1 MNKMIDS
8 DKLNSNVKTDQ
19 LAQLASQVLSGR
31 QSNLRAADEPP
42 VFLERGQGQ
51 RVWDVD
57 GRELVDFAIGMGP
70 GIWGHN
76 NSEYTAALHQQ
87 IDKLLITASGMH
99 QTENE
104 ILLAQKIVEY
114 VPCAQKVRF
123 VTTGSEAV
131 QMAIRLARAHTGKHL
146 FIRFDGHY
154 HGWIDNVLGGKR
166 QESADAPPHAT
177 ENSADPMH
185 TEGRSTTAYQE
196 SFKLP
201 WNDIDALRKVL
212 EKYEDQIA
220 LVLMEGVM
228 TNGGCCIPK
237 PGYLQQVRELCTKH
251 NVVFCMDEVITG
263 FRMGLGGAQE
273 HYNVV
278 PDLATFGKAIAGGM
292 PLAAVAGKAEIFELL
307 RTNRVVGAG
316 TFNAAP
322 LSMSA
327 GLATMQML
335 AKDGN
340 AAYQRIDAM
349 QTKFMSEFRLLALKN
364 NQKVLVQGVRGVFCV
379 HFTDLE
385 VAWSQAD
392 LAAHADF
399 AKSKRFRALLIE
411 QGVYAG
417 RGDRYFVSAGMSQ
430 EDLDIGLLRI
440 DKALA
445 LLSREFS

>member
-8 DKLNSNVKTDQ
+8 DKLNSNFKTDQ
-19 LAQLASQVLSGR
+19 LAQLASRVLSGR

-114 VPCAQKVRF
+114 VPCAEKVRF

-166 QESADAPPHAT
+166 QESSDAPPHAT

-228 TNGGCCIPK
+228 TNGGC
-237 PGYLQQVRELCTKH
+237 
-251 NVVFCMDEVITG
+251 
-263 FRMGLGGAQE
+263 
-273 HYNVV
+273 
-278 PDLATFGKAIAGGM
+278 
-292 PLAAVAGKAEIFELL
+292 
-307 RTNRVVGAG
+307 
-316 TFNAAP
+316 
-322 LSMSA
+322 
-327 GLATMQML
+327 
-335 AKDGN
+335 
-340 AAYQRIDAM
+340 
-349 QTKFMSEFRLLALKN
+349 
-364 NQKVLVQGVRGVFCV
+364 
-379 HFTDLE
+379 
-385 VAWSQAD
+385 
-392 LAAHADF
+392 
-399 AKSKRFRALLIE
+399 
-411 QGVYAG
+411 
-417 RGDRYFVSAGMSQ
+417 
-430 EDLDIGLLRI
+430 
-440 DKALA
+440 
-445 LLSREFS
+445 